1 MPRSAGTPPD
11 PASVVDWLSG
21 SPVDPNA
28 FRRSSKTRTIAT
40 GPGGVPTDRERRRR
54 LAAGRPEWDSFQM
67 NASPTSPTDV
77 YGAVDLL
84 GEDVDPNAVVNQAL
98 GYEVITYVDEL
109 GDQQITTAADYY
121 SDESS
126 SYLEE
131 EGFYTGKGYTY
142 NFDPSR
148 GGHEI
153 NPAIA
158 STVDKA
164 PADITVVPTSTTN
177 PNRPRTVAAGYD
189 KARKCLTTVFRDGTF
204 YNYYGVGGL
213 EWNNFKRARSKGR
226 FIARYLD
233 GKVRG
238 TADMGGVPQQ
248 HQEVLYRVARTAQV
262 TKGGITS
269 GQKAGSQRGGRGAYG
284 SKNTYERSQRKMRAR
299 VEQAMTNQ

>member
-1 MPRSAGTPPD
+1 MPRSAGVPPD
-11 PASVVDWLSG
+11 PASIVDWLSG

-40 GPGGVPTDRERRRR
+40 TPGGPTDRERRRR
-54 LAAGRPEWDSFQM
+54 IAAGRPEWNTFQM
-67 NASPTSPTDV
+67 GGGPTDPTDV

-84 GEDVDPNAVVNQAL
+84 GEDVDPNAALNQAL
-98 GYEVITYVDEL
+98 GFEVITYVDDL
-109 GDQQITTAADYY
+109 GNQQITTAADYY

-131 EGFYTGKGYTY
+131 EGFYTGRGYGY
-142 NFDPSR
+142 KFDPTR
-148 GGHEI
+148 GGHPI
-153 NPAIA
+153 NPSIA
-158 STVDKA
+158 SSVDKA

-177 PNRPRTVAAGYD
+177 PPRPRTVAAGYD
-189 KARKCLTTVFRDGTF
+189 KARKALTVVFRDGTF
-204 YNYYGVGGL
+204 YNFYGVGGL

-238 TADMGGVPQQ
+238 TADMGGIPQQ

-262 TKGGITS
+262 VKGGLT
-269 GQKAGSQRGGRGAYG
+269 GNQKASSKRGGQGAYG
-284 SKNTYERSQRKMRAR
+284 SKNTYERAQRKMHARAEK
-299 VEQAMTNQ
+299 VFGGM